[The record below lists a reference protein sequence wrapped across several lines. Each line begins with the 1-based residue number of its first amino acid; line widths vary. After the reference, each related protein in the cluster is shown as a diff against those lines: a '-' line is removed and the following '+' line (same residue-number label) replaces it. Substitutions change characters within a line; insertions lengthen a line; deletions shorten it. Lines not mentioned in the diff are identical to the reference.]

1 MKSDS
6 YHFEYSVIKK
16 SIHDIR
22 GFYP

>member
-6 YHFEYSVIKK
+6 YHVEYSVIKK